1 MPAKNKL
8 SLAEKQ
14 AKQELNKSR
23 VRVNVTYTATV
34 FIFGGAIVLMFL
46 AAADSD
52 HFAQALNVYN
62 LILPIGAGIVT
73 YWFAT
78 RSNRPSERD
87 DRSENAKQSTPS
99 EGNTEDKVG

>member
-1 MPAKNKL
+1 MPAKNNL
-8 SLAEKQ
+8 SLVEKQ

-23 VRVNVTYTATV
+23 VRVHVTYAATV
-34 FIFGGAIVLMFL
+34 FIFGGAIVLMCL
-46 AAADSD
+46 GAAGSD

-62 LILPIGAGIVT
+62 LVLPIAAGIVT

-87 DRSENAKQSTPS
+87 DKSENAKQSAPN